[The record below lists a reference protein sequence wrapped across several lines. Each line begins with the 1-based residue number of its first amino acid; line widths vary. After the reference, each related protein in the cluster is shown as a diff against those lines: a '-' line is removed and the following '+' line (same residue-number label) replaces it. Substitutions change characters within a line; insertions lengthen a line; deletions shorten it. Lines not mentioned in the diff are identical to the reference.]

1 MEGGEKVQD
10 INLKALMKNTNYA
23 EQKLKNTVKKD
34 EDPEFSE
41 VMTKKMSERET
52 KPKIELEKKVS
63 DENIQKEEPKNEE
76 PKLIGNKNEKI
87 TQLIELLMPFK
98 AGVGTPLISI
108 DSIDQQ
114 HIDNLKQIVS
124 ELLLEGLSNENK
136 GNKEFLVLKDFGL
149 KAINI
154 TGLPNTAVNNDNTL
168 KQDINNLASQIVGK
182 LMTDSDF
189 REQLMIKFNE
199 AIQGSSNTSS
209 EALKQALINKVSS
222 MTNKDI
228 DSKVIVDKNT
238 IQPEVHKTLF
248 KSDTETT
255 KILSE
260 DNKTQKVQFE
270 GKVVNK
276 EDKLLNYLVTED
288 SSKGAKENL
297 SDRIANV
304 VTRFEVIRS
313 DKPLVVDAP
322 VTINKDNFN
331 ADFIKAIKFMD
342 INNIKELSVK
352 VIPKDLGEIVI
363 RLSLDNGVMKA
374 NITAANKETY
384 NILNAQLPAISN
396 QLTDQNMNIQSFNL
410 SLSNGDNFLFSGNG
424 NDQSEKKQQGK
435 KATQTDGINS
445 NEALVQGYDTE
456 DSSINALA

>member
-1 MEGGEKVQD
+1 
-10 INLKALMKNTNYA
+10 
-23 EQKLKNTVKKD
+23 
-34 EDPEFSE
+34 
-41 VMTKKMSERET
+41 MTK
-52 KPKIELEKKVS
+52 L
-63 DENIQKEEPKNEE
+63 NE
-76 PKLIGNKNEKI
+76 
-87 TQLIELLMPFK
+87 
-98 AGVGTPLISI
+98 V
-108 DSIDQQ
+108 
-114 HIDNLKQIVS
+114 
-124 ELLLEGLSNENK
+124 
-136 GNKEFLVLKDFGL
+136 
-149 KAINI
+149 
-154 TGLPNTAVNNDNTL
+154 
-168 KQDINNLASQIVGK
+168 
-182 LMTDSDF
+182 
-189 REQLMIKFNE
+189 
-199 AIQGSSNTSS
+199 IQGSSNTSS
-209 EALKQALINKVSS
+209 EVLKQALINEVSS
-222 MTNKDI
+222 MANKDI
-228 DSKVIVDKNT
+228 DSKVIEHKNT

-276 EDKLLNYLVTED
+276 EDKLLNYLITED

-384 NILNAQLPAISN
+384 TILNAQLPAISN
-396 QLTDQNMNIQSFNL
+396 QLADQNMNIQSFNL

-424 NDQSEKKQQGK
+424 NDQSERKQQGK

-445 NEALVQGYDTE
+445 NEGLVQGYDTK